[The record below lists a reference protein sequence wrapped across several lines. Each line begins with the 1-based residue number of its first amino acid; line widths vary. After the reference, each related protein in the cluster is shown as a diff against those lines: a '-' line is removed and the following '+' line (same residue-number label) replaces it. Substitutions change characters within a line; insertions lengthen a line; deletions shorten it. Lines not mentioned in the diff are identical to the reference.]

1 MFGFGSFAEFAF
13 ADIGVTTA
21 PTPIVVIDTH
31 DGDHKKKRRFKAE
44 VEARERRKAELIDI
58 YEQLVEGR
66 PAIVHKLIE
75 EFIESPAIDDKS
87 YAGASI
93 AQSINYDKLL
103 DSLHTIEALYKEFQ
117 EMDDEEVLLLL

>member
-13 ADIGVTTA
+13 AAIGITTA
-21 PTPIVVIDTH
+21 STPIVIIDTH

-44 VEARERRKAELIDI
+44 VEARDRRKAELVDI
-58 YEQLVEGR
+58 YERLVEGR
-66 PAIVHKLIE
+66 PEVAHKLIE
-75 EFIESPAIDDKS
+75 EVIEEPIIGDKP

-103 DSLHTIEALYKEFQ
+103 DSLQTIEALYREFQ
-117 EMDDEEVLLLL
+117 EMDDEEVMLLL